1 MDFIINQVVEIYIRK
16 LSNESSLTSFF
27 ENYKIIFI
35 IKKTQILQ
43 MLNMVP
49 IMNEDL

>member
-16 LSNESSLTSFF
+16 LSIESSLTSFF
-27 ENYKIIFI
+27 ENYKIISI

-43 MLNMVP
+43 RLNMVI
-49 IMNEDL
+49 IMNADL

>member
-1 MDFIINQVVEIYIRK
+1 MDFIINQVVEDIRK
-16 LSNESSLTSFF
+16 LSNESSLTF

-43 MLNMVP
+43 RLNMVT
-49 IMNEDL
+49 IMNVDL